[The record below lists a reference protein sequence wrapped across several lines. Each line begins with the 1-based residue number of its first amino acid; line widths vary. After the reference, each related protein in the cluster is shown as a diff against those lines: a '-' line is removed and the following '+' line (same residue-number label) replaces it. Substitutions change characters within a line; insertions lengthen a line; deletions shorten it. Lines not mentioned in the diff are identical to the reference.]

1 LLTNLATGGLLS
13 SGRYSDERYAS
24 TRGRAMTKKPNPPA
38 GPKRTEHAEAV
49 TFWKMVKLHENRY
62 PALKLLFAV
71 PNGGGRHP
79 AIAAK
84 LKAEGVRPG
93 VSDYLCLA
101 PCQDHIYAGLALE
114 LKTIEGTATKEQR
127 EFLAACKNSG
137 WHAVV
142 AHGWVDAWRV
152 VCDHVG
158 IPFEVSA

>member
-1 LLTNLATGGLLS
+1 
-13 SGRYSDERYAS
+13 
-24 TRGRAMTKKPNPPA
+24 MTKKPKPPA

-101 PCQDHIYAGLALE
+101 KSANGVYAGLALE
-114 LKTIEGTATKEQR
+114 LKTATGAATKEQK
-127 EFLAACKNSG
+127 EFLWACNAIC
-137 WHAVV
+137 WRTVI
-142 AHGWVDAWRV
+142 AHGWIDAWRT
-152 VCDHVG
+152 VCEHLD
-158 IPFEVSA
+158 IPCEKAGA